1 MIKTVLLTDYRCG
14 IGSTIALYP
23 EQEGFDRRS
32 PWTEA
37 ATRVLVKSVNTAYI
51 TRQVISVNGELCK

>member
-23 EQEGFDRRS
+23 EQEGFGRRS
-32 PWTEA
+32 PWAEA
-37 ATRVLVKSVNTAYI
+37 STRVLVKSVNTAYI